1 MLKHSQK
8 RSLRDIIREKNPLN
22 SASEY
27 FNSKIKELM
36 KNLRKSDGEIRLI
49 ISGDKKEQSLRDI
62 LKNSK
67 SLFNKK
73 EYINSFIVL
82 DSFRER
88 LGKASAICQSL
99 NLDINTNYKDFFIKE
114 LADDEKQG
122 LIEFRKKLDEE
133 LKTKAHVYNEFVKQA
148 GLLDF
153 FRSIFTQRGRALRAW
168 EKVHGKEIEQMK
180 DSLVKLFDL
189 SYSTLEEVNNQL
201 MKMSYALSVRDISGY
216 SSASKKIVMQ
226 YNKYNLYFKKYY
238 KDHIQKL
245 IDDLQVEVPVVE
257 EKRDTLHMT
266 DEEQKQFQ
274 NESRD
279 TLPEEA
285 QKRDTVPGTPLSS
298 SINTIEDTI
307 KNTNKKSLNNNLTK
321 EELVKKARENLLKLA
336 KSA

>member
-36 KNLRKSDGEIRLI
+36 KNLRKSDSEIRLI
-49 ISGDKKEQSLRDI
+49 VSGDKKEPSLRDI

-245 IDDLQVEVPVVE
+245 IDDLQVE

-279 TLPEEA
+279 TLTEEA
-285 QKRDTVPGTPLSS
+285 PERDTVVGVPLESS
-298 SINTIEDTI
+298 LQNLKE
-307 KNTNKKSLNNNLTK
+307 KKSLNNNLTK
-321 EELVKKARENLLKLA
+321 EELIKKARENLLKLA